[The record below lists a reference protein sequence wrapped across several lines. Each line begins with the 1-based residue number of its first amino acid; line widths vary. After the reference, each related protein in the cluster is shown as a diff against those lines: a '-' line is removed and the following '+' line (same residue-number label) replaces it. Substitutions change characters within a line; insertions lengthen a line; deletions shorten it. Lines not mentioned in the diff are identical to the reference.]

1 MTFRSERIRTYLLA
15 KDHNR
20 PHLMRSAFAD
30 AARLDVDSR
39 SEAMSFQP
47 VTHGLEAIT
56 KALVRDFGKTF
67 ENVYTFC
74 LCDEPGG
81 EAGGFRCSWL
91 VGMSEKATGAV
102 RVGCGDYDWS
112 FQGEQRLVDRLA
124 IVIRTMKVLPG
135 DHLRPVMV
143 WLSGLPYPWCPPSVA
158 LKEMPQLV
166 ELAEIR
172 QFVATSAS

>member
-1 MTFRSERIRTYLLA
+1 MTFRSQRIRTYLLA

-20 PHLMRSAFAD
+20 PHLMTSAFAD
-30 AARLDVDSR
+30 AARLNVDSR

-47 VTHGLEAIT
+47 VTHGLDAIT
-56 KALVRDFGKTF
+56 KALVRDFGRAF

-74 LCDEPGG
+74 LCDEPKS
-81 EAGGFRCSWL
+81 EANGFKCSWL

-112 FQGEQRLVDRLA
+112 FGGEQRLVDRLS
-124 IVIRTMKVLPG
+124 IVIRTMKVLHG
-135 DHLRPVMV
+135 DQLRPVMT
-143 WLSGLPYPWCPPSVA
+143 WLSALPYPWCPPSAA
-158 LKEMPQLV
+158 LKEMPHLA

-172 QFVATSAS
+172 QFLGAT